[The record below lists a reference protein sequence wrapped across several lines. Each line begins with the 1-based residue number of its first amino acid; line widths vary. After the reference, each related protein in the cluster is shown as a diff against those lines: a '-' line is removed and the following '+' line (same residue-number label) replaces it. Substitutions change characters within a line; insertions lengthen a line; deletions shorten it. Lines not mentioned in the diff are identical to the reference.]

1 MQKKNLAIPAAAVAA
16 VVVAA
21 MVAAAAV
28 VVASKLGPVVEDIAV
43 LEVAPEL
50 ETAAVAGQ
58 PAEQPLVVV
67 VVVAVAAAAV
77 VVGTASV

>member
-1 MQKKNLAIPAAAVAA
+1 MQEKLENNLAIPAVAA

-21 MVAAAAV
+21 MVAVAAV

-58 PAEQPLVVV
+58 PAAEQPLVVV
-67 VVVAVAAAAV
+67 VVVAAV

>member
-1 MQKKNLAIPAAAVAA
+1 
-16 VVVAA
+16 
-21 MVAAAAV
+21 MVAVAAV

-58 PAEQPLVVV
+58 PAAEQPLVVV
-67 VVVAVAAAAV
+67 VVVVVAAAV